1 MLFYSNNLKNK
12 YPKLCPSANFAD
24 MDNYTEENLKSL
36 KYQELFE
43 IVNEDSIK
51 LLLYKIYSAF

>member
-24 MDNYTEENLKSL
+24 MDTYTEENLKFFN
-36 KYQELFE
+36 YQELFE
-43 IVNEDSIK
+43 IVNEDSIR
-51 LLLYKIYSAF
+51 